1 MHNFIAELPVNNDI
15 VDSGHEIKFDDIAGL
30 ENAKET
36 VFEMVIYPMQRP
48 ELFTGLRSCPRGL
61 LLFGPPGTRD
71 DLFIDFITIRQGY

>member
-1 MHNFIAELPVNNDI
+1 MFTYITLPLTLARMAKLPVNNDI

-61 LLFGPPGTRD
+61 LLFGPPGT
-71 DLFIDFITIRQGY
+71 